1 MNVKERI
8 DFMRKELEGHN
19 HSYYVLDTPIISD
32 FEFDKLM
39 SELLQLEEENPQFY
53 DENSPTKKVGGK
65 VIDSFKTVDHKYPM
79 LSLSNT
85 YNDEELQDFDE
96 RIKKIIDI
104 PFEYV
109 CELKFDGVS
118 ISLMYENGDL
128 KQAISRGDGSKGD
141 DVTENVRTIRSI
153 PLKLRKDFVA
163 NFEIRGEIILPK
175 DAFSK
180 LNEEREQI
188 GLEKYANPR
197 NTASGSLKLHDT
209 KEVSK
214 RPLDCFLYHMLGEN
228 LPTNF
233 HLKNLE
239 KAKSWGLKI
248 SDTTKLKSD
257 INGVI
262 DYVNYWE
269 EARHDLPFEIDGIVI
284 KVNNTDLQEEL
295 GFTSKFPRWAI
306 SYKFKSEQVS
316 TLLNKITYQVGRTGA
331 ITPVA
336 NLESVQ
342 LAGTTVKRA
351 SLHNADQIA
360 KLDIREG
367 DVVYVEKGGEII
379 PKVVGVE
386 FKDRDLFSHV
396 TKFITNCPECNTE
409 LVRKEGDAKHY
420 CPNFEN
426 CFPQIVGR
434 FDHFISRKAMDI
446 DGLGVETIEL
456 LVKENLISEISDLY
470 LLRKEQILPLERIAE
485 KSADN
490 LISGIESSKKIS
502 FERLLYAMGI
512 RFVGETVAKKLANHY
527 TTIDNLMSSSFE
539 ELVEVDEI
547 GDKIA
552 ESVVRYFSQDKNQNL
567 VKNLKKHGLCF
578 VTEKKEEN
586 LSDKL
591 IGMAI
596 VVSGVFI
603 NYSRNELKQ
612 LIEKHGGK
620 NVSSI
625 SKKTTFVLAGENMG
639 PSKKE
644 KAEDLGVPMI
654 SEEEFI
660 NKIS

>member
-1 MNVKERI
+1 MREKERI
-8 DFMRKELEGHN
+8 DFLRKELEDHN
-19 HSYYVLDTPIISD
+19 HLYYVLDSPRISD
-32 FEFDKLM
+32 FAFDKLM
-39 SELLQLEEENPQFY
+39 SELINLEEENPEY
-53 DENSPTKKVGGK
+53 IDENSPTKKVGGK
-65 VIDSFKTVDHKYPM
+65 VMDSFNTVDHQYPM
-79 LSLSNT
+79 LSLDNT
-85 YNDEELQDFDE
+85 YNAEDLQDFDE
-96 RIKKIIDI
+96 RIKKIIDV

-118 ISLMYENGDL
+118 ISLIYENGEL
-128 KQAISRGDGSKGD
+128 KQAISRGDGMKGD

-153 PLKLRKDFVA
+153 PLKLRNDFVA

-180 LNEEREQI
+180 LNKERERS

-233 HLKNLE
+233 HLENLE

-248 SDTTKLKSD
+248 SDTTKLKPN

-262 DYVNYWE
+262 DYVNYWDA
-269 EARHDLPFEIDGIVI
+269 ARHDLPFEIDGIVI

-306 SYKFKSEQVS
+306 SYKFKAEQVS
-316 TLLNKITYQVGRTGA
+316 TLLNEITYQVGRTGA

-336 NLESVQ
+336 NLDPVQ
-342 LAGTTVKRA
+342 LAGTMVKRA

-367 DVVYVEKGGEII
+367 DLVYVEKGGEII
-379 PKVVGVE
+379 PKVVAVE
-386 FKDRDLFSHV
+386 MKDRDLFSLQ
-396 TKFITNCPECNTE
+396 TKFITNCPECNTD
-409 LVRKEGDAKHY
+409 LIRKDGDAKHY
-420 CPNFEN
+420 CPNSEN

-434 FDHFISRKAMDI
+434 FEHFISRKAMDI

-456 LVKENLISEISDLY
+456 LVNENLISDISDLY
-470 LLRKEQILPLERIAE
+470 LLRKEQILPLERMAE

-490 LISGIESSKKIS
+490 LISGIEASKKIP
-502 FERLLYAMGI
+502 FERLLFALGI
-512 RFVGETVAKKLANHY
+512 RYVGETVAKKLANHY
-527 TTIDNLMSSSFE
+527 TTIDNLMRSSFE

-552 ESVVRYFSQDKNQNL
+552 ESVVSYFSQDKNQIL
-567 VKNLKKHGLCF
+567 IKNLKKHNLCF
-578 VTEKKEEN
+578 VADKKEEN

-596 VVSGVFI
+596 VVSGIFT

-644 KAEDLGVPMI
+644 KAEDLGISMI